1 MKRKSFISLMAVLA
15 AAGALSACGGSS
27 STAAGAADSASSAAS
42 GQPADRLEA
51 ARQRGTLI
59 VALEGAWSP
68 WCYHDD
74 TDTLVGYDVEVSRAI
89 AEYLGLEPEYV
100 EGEWDGLFAGL
111 EAGRYDIVCNGVEV
125 TEERAKS
132 YDFSEPYAYIHTAL
146 AVREDNTDITSFED
160 LAGKTVGVQL
170 GTTGD
175 LLMSEEVGEG
185 EDKLGIAGVEQYNK
199 AADAVQALLTNKID
213 AVCIDDQ
220 VAKNFVAAN
229 PDELTTLDTAFAEES
244 YAIAVSKDN
253 PDLTEQLNGA
263 IAELK
268 EDGTLDAILDKYI
281 AKVEG
286 AEGYVS
292 PEGTE
297 YPNGTLVMA
306 TNATF
311 DPYEYIENGEIVGID
326 AEFAK
331 ALCDKLGYDL
341 HIEDMEF
348 DSIIAAVNSGKADF
362 GMAGMTV
369 TPERQEQIDFTDTY
383 CTAAQ
388 SIIVLK

>member
-1 MKRKSFISLMAVLA
+1 MKKISRRSFLLA
-15 AAGALSACGGSS
+15 AGMSAALVLTACSSTSS
-27 STAAGAADSASSAAS
+27 STASSTASSAAS
-42 GQPADRLEA
+42 A
-51 ARQRGTLI
+51 ASDAASASTQ
-59 VALEGAWSP
+59 
-68 WCYHDD
+68 
-74 TDTLVGYDVEVSRAI
+74 AI
-89 AEYLGLEPEYV
+89 QSL
-100 EGEWDGLFAGL
+100 
-111 EAGRYDIVCNGVEV
+111 
-125 TEERAKS
+125 
-132 YDFSEPYAYIHTAL
+132 
-146 AVREDNTDITSFED
+146 ED

-253 PDLTEQLNGA
+253 SDLTEQLNGA

-286 AEGYVS
+286 ATGYVS

-369 TPERQEQIDFTDTY
+369 TEERLQNIDFTDSY
-383 CTAAQ
+383 CTGVQ

>member
-1 MKRKSFISLMAVLA
+1 MNKITRRSFLA
-15 AAGALSACGGSS
+15 AAGLSAALVLTACSSTSS
-27 STAAGAADSASSAAS
+27 STAASASSTASSAAS
-42 GQPADRLEA
+42 AAGSEA
-51 ARQRGTLI
+51 STQAIQ
-59 VALEGAWSP
+59 AL
-68 WCYHDD
+68 
-74 TDTLVGYDVEVSRAI
+74 
-89 AEYLGLEPEYV
+89 
-100 EGEWDGLFAGL
+100 
-111 EAGRYDIVCNGVEV
+111 
-125 TEERAKS
+125 
-132 YDFSEPYAYIHTAL
+132 
-146 AVREDNTDITSFED
+146 ED

-229 PDELTTLDTAFAEES
+229 PDELTMLDTAFAEES

>member
-1 MKRKSFISLMAVLA
+1 MKKITRRSFLA
-15 AAGALSACGGSS
+15 AVGLSAALALTACSSTSS
-27 STAAGAADSASSAAS
+27 STAASASSTASSAAS
-42 GQPADRLEA
+42 TAASEA
-51 ARQRGTLI
+51 STQAIQTL
-59 VALEGAWSP
+59 
-68 WCYHDD
+68 DD
-74 TDTLVGYDVEVSRAI
+74 L
-89 AEYLGLEPEYV
+89 
-100 EGEWDGLFAGL
+100 
-111 EAGRYDIVCNGVEV
+111 N
-125 TEERAKS
+125 
-132 YDFSEPYAYIHTAL
+132 
-146 AVREDNTDITSFED
+146 
-160 LAGKTVGVQL
+160 GKTVGVQL

-175 LLMSEEVGEG
+175 LMMSEEVGKADG
-185 EDKLGIAGVEQYNK
+185 LNLAGVEQYSK

-229 PDELTTLDTAFAEES
+229 PDELTMLDTAYSEES

-253 PDLTEQLNGA
+253 PELTEKLNGA

-268 EDGTLDAILDKYI
+268 EDGTLDAILNKYI
-281 AKVEG
+281 AKEEG
-286 AEGYVS
+286 ATGYVS

-311 DPYEYIENGEIVGID
+311 DPYEYIENGEVVGID

-341 HIEDMEF
+341 EIEDMEF

-369 TPERQEQIDFTDTY
+369 TPEREEQIDFTDTY

-388 SIIVLK
+388 NVIVLK

>member
-1 MKRKSFISLMAVLA
+1 MNKITRRSFLA
-15 AAGALSACGGSS
+15 AAGLSAALVLTACSSTSS
-27 STAAGAADSASSAAS
+27 STAASASSTASSAAS
-42 GQPADRLEA
+42 AAGSEA
-51 ARQRGTLI
+51 STQAIQ
-59 VALEGAWSP
+59 ALE
-68 WCYHDD
+68 
-74 TDTLVGYDVEVSRAI
+74 
-89 AEYLGLEPEYV
+89 
-100 EGEWDGLFAGL
+100 
-111 EAGRYDIVCNGVEV
+111 
-125 TEERAKS
+125 
-132 YDFSEPYAYIHTAL
+132 
-146 AVREDNTDITSFED
+146 D
-160 LAGKTVGVQL
+160 LNGKTVGVQL

-306 TNATF
+306 TNAAF

-341 HIEDMEF
+341 EIEDMEF
-348 DSIIAAVNSGKADF
+348 DSIIAAVVSGKADF

>member
-1 MKRKSFISLMAVLA
+1 MKKITRRSFLA
-15 AAGALSACGGSS
+15 AVGLSAALALTACSSTSS
-27 STAAGAADSASSAAS
+27 STAASASSTASSAAS
-42 GQPADRLEA
+42 TAASEA
-51 ARQRGTLI
+51 STQAIQTL
-59 VALEGAWSP
+59 
-68 WCYHDD
+68 DD
-74 TDTLVGYDVEVSRAI
+74 L
-89 AEYLGLEPEYV
+89 
-100 EGEWDGLFAGL
+100 
-111 EAGRYDIVCNGVEV
+111 N
-125 TEERAKS
+125 
-132 YDFSEPYAYIHTAL
+132 
-146 AVREDNTDITSFED
+146 
-160 LAGKTVGVQL
+160 GKTVGVQL

-175 LLMSEEVGEG
+175 LMMSEEVGKADG
-185 EDKLGIAGVEQYNK
+185 LNLAGVEQYSK

-229 PDELTTLDTAFAEES
+229 EDKLTMLDTAYKEES

-253 PDLTEQLNGA
+253 PELTEALNGA

-268 EDGTLDAILDKYI
+268 EDGTLDAILNKYI
-281 AKVEG
+281 AKEEG
-286 AEGYVS
+286 ATGYVT

-311 DPYEYIENGEIVGID
+311 DPYEYIENGEVVGID

-341 HIEDMEF
+341 EIEDMEF

-369 TPERQEQIDFTDTY
+369 TPEREEQIDFTDTY

-388 SIIVLK
+388 NIIVLK

>member
-1 MKRKSFISLMAVLA
+1 MNRITRRSFLA
-15 AAGALSACGGSS
+15 AAGLSAALVLTACSSTSS
-27 STAAGAADSASSAAS
+27 STASSTASSAAS
-42 GQPADRLEA
+42 AASEA
-51 ARQRGTLI
+51 ASASTQ
-59 VALEGAWSP
+59 
-68 WCYHDD
+68 
-74 TDTLVGYDVEVSRAI
+74 AI
-89 AEYLGLEPEYV
+89 QSL
-100 EGEWDGLFAGL
+100 
-111 EAGRYDIVCNGVEV
+111 
-125 TEERAKS
+125 
-132 YDFSEPYAYIHTAL
+132 
-146 AVREDNTDITSFED
+146 ED

-220 VAKNFVAAN
+220 VAKNFVEAN
-229 PDELTTLDTAFAEES
+229 PDQLTTLDTAYAVED
-244 YAIAVSKDN
+244 YAICVSKDRT
-253 PDLTEQLNGA
+253 DLTSSLNEA

-268 EDGTLDAILDKYI
+268 DDGTLDAILDKYI

-286 AEGYVS
+286 AEGYTT

-306 TNATF
+306 TNAAF
-311 DPYEYIENGEIVGID
+311 EPYEYIENGEIVGID

>member
-1 MKRKSFISLMAVLA
+1 MKKISRRSFLLA
-15 AAGALSACGGSS
+15 AGMSAALVLTACSSTSS
-27 STAAGAADSASSAAS
+27 STASSTASSAAS
-42 GQPADRLEA
+42 A
-51 ARQRGTLI
+51 ASDAASASTQ
-59 VALEGAWSP
+59 
-68 WCYHDD
+68 
-74 TDTLVGYDVEVSRAI
+74 AI
-89 AEYLGLEPEYV
+89 QSL
-100 EGEWDGLFAGL
+100 
-111 EAGRYDIVCNGVEV
+111 
-125 TEERAKS
+125 
-132 YDFSEPYAYIHTAL
+132 
-146 AVREDNTDITSFED
+146 ED

-229 PDELTTLDTAFAEES
+229 PDELTMLDTAYSEES

-253 PDLTEQLNGA
+253 PELTEKLNSA

-286 AEGYVS
+286 ATGYVS

-369 TPERQEQIDFTDTY
+369 TPERQEQIYFTDTY

>member
-1 MKRKSFISLMAVLA
+1 MKKITRRSFLA
-15 AAGALSACGGSS
+15 AVGLSAALALTACSSTSS
-27 STAAGAADSASSAAS
+27 STAASASSTASSAAS
-42 GQPADRLEA
+42 TAASEA
-51 ARQRGTLI
+51 STQAIQTL
-59 VALEGAWSP
+59 
-68 WCYHDD
+68 DD
-74 TDTLVGYDVEVSRAI
+74 L
-89 AEYLGLEPEYV
+89 
-100 EGEWDGLFAGL
+100 
-111 EAGRYDIVCNGVEV
+111 N
-125 TEERAKS
+125 
-132 YDFSEPYAYIHTAL
+132 
-146 AVREDNTDITSFED
+146 
-160 LAGKTVGVQL
+160 GKTVGVQL

-175 LLMSEEVGEG
+175 LLMSEEVGKADG
-185 EDKLGIAGVEQYNK
+185 LNLAGVEQYNK

-229 PDELTTLDTAFAEES
+229 EDKLTMLDTAYKEES

-253 PDLTEQLNGA
+253 PDLTEALNGA
-263 IAELK
+263 IAELM
-268 EDGTLDAILDKYI
+268 EDGTLDAILNKYI
-281 AKVEG
+281 AKEEG
-286 AEGYVS
+286 ATGYVT

-311 DPYEYIENGEIVGID
+311 DPYEYIENGEVVGID

-341 HIEDMEF
+341 EIEDMEF

-388 SIIVLK
+388 NIIVLK

>member
-1 MKRKSFISLMAVLA
+1 MNKITRRSFLA
-15 AAGALSACGGSS
+15 AAGLSAALVLTACSSTSS
-27 STAAGAADSASSAAS
+27 STAASASSTASSAAS
-42 GQPADRLEA
+42 AAGSEA
-51 ARQRGTLI
+51 STQAIQ
-59 VALEGAWSP
+59 AL
-68 WCYHDD
+68 
-74 TDTLVGYDVEVSRAI
+74 
-89 AEYLGLEPEYV
+89 
-100 EGEWDGLFAGL
+100 
-111 EAGRYDIVCNGVEV
+111 
-125 TEERAKS
+125 
-132 YDFSEPYAYIHTAL
+132 
-146 AVREDNTDITSFED
+146 ED

-229 PDELTTLDTAFAEES
+229 PDELTMLDTAFAEES

-306 TNATF
+306 TNAAF

>member
-1 MKRKSFISLMAVLA
+1 MNKITRRSFLA
-15 AAGALSACGGSS
+15 AAGLSAALVLTACSSTSS
-27 STAAGAADSASSAAS
+27 STAASASSTASSAAS
-42 GQPADRLEA
+42 AAGSEA
-51 ARQRGTLI
+51 STQAIQ
-59 VALEGAWSP
+59 AL
-68 WCYHDD
+68 
-74 TDTLVGYDVEVSRAI
+74 
-89 AEYLGLEPEYV
+89 
-100 EGEWDGLFAGL
+100 
-111 EAGRYDIVCNGVEV
+111 
-125 TEERAKS
+125 
-132 YDFSEPYAYIHTAL
+132 
-146 AVREDNTDITSFED
+146 ED

-383 CTAAQ
+383 CTAAR
-388 SIIVLK
+388 VVYCYVRKVGAP

>member
-1 MKRKSFISLMAVLA
+1 MNKITRRSFLA
-15 AAGALSACGGSS
+15 AAGLSAALVLTACSSTSS
-27 STAAGAADSASSAAS
+27 STAASASSTAGSAAS
-42 GQPADRLEA
+42 AAGSEA
-51 ARQRGTLI
+51 STQAIQTL
-59 VALEGAWSP
+59 
-68 WCYHDD
+68 
-74 TDTLVGYDVEVSRAI
+74 
-89 AEYLGLEPEYV
+89 
-100 EGEWDGLFAGL
+100 
-111 EAGRYDIVCNGVEV
+111 
-125 TEERAKS
+125 
-132 YDFSEPYAYIHTAL
+132 
-146 AVREDNTDITSFED
+146 ED
-160 LAGKTVGVQL
+160 LNGKTVGVQL

-229 PDELTTLDTAFAEES
+229 PDELTMLDTAFAEES

-253 PDLTEQLNGA
+253 PDLTEALNGA

-286 AEGYVS
+286 ATGYVS
-292 PEGTE
+292 PEGIE

-306 TNATF
+306 TNAAF

>member
-1 MKRKSFISLMAVLA
+1 MKKITRRSFLA
-15 AAGALSACGGSS
+15 AVGLSAALALTACSSTSS
-27 STAAGAADSASSAAS
+27 STAASASSTASSAAS
-42 GQPADRLEA
+42 TAASEA
-51 ARQRGTLI
+51 STQAIQTL
-59 VALEGAWSP
+59 
-68 WCYHDD
+68 DD
-74 TDTLVGYDVEVSRAI
+74 L
-89 AEYLGLEPEYV
+89 
-100 EGEWDGLFAGL
+100 
-111 EAGRYDIVCNGVEV
+111 N
-125 TEERAKS
+125 
-132 YDFSEPYAYIHTAL
+132 
-146 AVREDNTDITSFED
+146 
-160 LAGKTVGVQL
+160 GKTVGVQL

-175 LLMSEEVGEG
+175 LMMSEEVGKADG
-185 EDKLGIAGVEQYNK
+185 LNLAGVEQYSK

-229 PDELTTLDTAFAEES
+229 PDELTMLDTAYSEES

-253 PDLTEQLNGA
+253 PELTEKLNSA

-268 EDGTLDAILDKYI
+268 EDGTLDAILNKYI
-281 AKVEG
+281 AKEEG
-286 AEGYVS
+286 ATGYVS

-306 TNATF
+306 TNAAF

-341 HIEDMEF
+341 EIEDMEF
-348 DSIIAAVNSGKADF
+348 DSIIAAVVSGKADF

-369 TPERQEQIDFTDTY
+369 TPEREEQIDFTDTY

-388 SIIVLK
+388 NIIVLK

>member
-1 MKRKSFISLMAVLA
+1 MNKITRRSFLA
-15 AAGALSACGGSS
+15 AAGLSAALVLTACSSTSS
-27 STAAGAADSASSAAS
+27 STAASASSTASSAAS
-42 GQPADRLEA
+42 AAGSEA
-51 ARQRGTLI
+51 STQAIQ
-59 VALEGAWSP
+59 AL
-68 WCYHDD
+68 
-74 TDTLVGYDVEVSRAI
+74 
-89 AEYLGLEPEYV
+89 
-100 EGEWDGLFAGL
+100 
-111 EAGRYDIVCNGVEV
+111 
-125 TEERAKS
+125 
-132 YDFSEPYAYIHTAL
+132 
-146 AVREDNTDITSFED
+146 ED

-268 EDGTLDAILDKYI
+268 ENGTLDAILDKYI

-286 AEGYVS
+286 AEGYTT

-306 TNATF
+306 TNAAF
-311 DPYEYIENGEIVGID
+311 EPYEYIENGEIVGID
-326 AEFAK
+326 AEFGK
-331 ALCDKLGYDL
+331 ALCDKLGYEL
-341 HIEDMEF
+341 QIEDMEF

-362 GMAGMTV
+362 GMAGMTI
-369 TPERQEQIDFTDTY
+369 TEERQEQIDFTDTY

-388 SIIVLK
+388 AIIVLK

>member
-1 MKRKSFISLMAVLA
+1 MNKITRRSFLA
-15 AAGALSACGGSS
+15 AAGLSAALVLTACSSTSS
-27 STAAGAADSASSAAS
+27 STAASASSTASSAAS
-42 GQPADRLEA
+42 AAGSEA
-51 ARQRGTLI
+51 STQAIQ
-59 VALEGAWSP
+59 ALE
-68 WCYHDD
+68 
-74 TDTLVGYDVEVSRAI
+74 
-89 AEYLGLEPEYV
+89 
-100 EGEWDGLFAGL
+100 
-111 EAGRYDIVCNGVEV
+111 
-125 TEERAKS
+125 
-132 YDFSEPYAYIHTAL
+132 
-146 AVREDNTDITSFED
+146 D
-160 LAGKTVGVQL
+160 LNGKTVGVQL

-229 PDELTTLDTAFAEES
+229 PDELTMLDTAYSEES

-253 PDLTEQLNGA
+253 TELTEKLNGA

-268 EDGTLDAILDKYI
+268 EDGTLDAILNKYI
-281 AKVEG
+281 AKEEG
-286 AEGYVS
+286 ATGYVS

-306 TNATF
+306 TNAAF

>member
-1 MKRKSFISLMAVLA
+1 MKKITRRSFLA
-15 AAGALSACGGSS
+15 AAGLSAALALTACSSTSS
-27 STAAGAADSASSAAS
+27 STAASASSTASSAAS
-42 GQPADRLEA
+42 TAASEA
-51 ARQRGTLI
+51 STQAIQTL
-59 VALEGAWSP
+59 
-68 WCYHDD
+68 DD
-74 TDTLVGYDVEVSRAI
+74 L
-89 AEYLGLEPEYV
+89 
-100 EGEWDGLFAGL
+100 
-111 EAGRYDIVCNGVEV
+111 N
-125 TEERAKS
+125 
-132 YDFSEPYAYIHTAL
+132 
-146 AVREDNTDITSFED
+146 
-160 LAGKTVGVQL
+160 GKTVGVQL

-175 LLMSEEVGEG
+175 LMMSEEVGKADG
-185 EDKLGIAGVEQYNK
+185 LNLAGVEQYSK

-229 PDELTTLDTAFAEES
+229 PDELTMLDTAYTEES

-253 PDLTEQLNGA
+253 TELTEKLNGA

-268 EDGTLDAILDKYI
+268 EDGTLDAILNKYI
-281 AKVEG
+281 AKEEG
-286 AEGYVS
+286 ATGYVS

-306 TNATF
+306 TNAAF

-341 HIEDMEF
+341 EIEDMEF
-348 DSIIAAVNSGKADF
+348 DSIIAAVVSGKADF

-369 TPERQEQIDFTDTY
+369 TPEREEQINFTDTY

>member
-1 MKRKSFISLMAVLA
+1 MNKITRRSFLA
-15 AAGALSACGGSS
+15 AAGLSAALVLTACSSTSS
-27 STAAGAADSASSAAS
+27 STAASASSTASSAAS
-42 GQPADRLEA
+42 AAGSEA
-51 ARQRGTLI
+51 STQAIQTL
-59 VALEGAWSP
+59 
-68 WCYHDD
+68 
-74 TDTLVGYDVEVSRAI
+74 
-89 AEYLGLEPEYV
+89 
-100 EGEWDGLFAGL
+100 
-111 EAGRYDIVCNGVEV
+111 
-125 TEERAKS
+125 
-132 YDFSEPYAYIHTAL
+132 
-146 AVREDNTDITSFED
+146 ED

-306 TNATF
+306 TNAAF

>member
-1 MKRKSFISLMAVLA
+1 FLAVV
-15 AAGALSACGGSS
+15 GLSAALALTACSSTSS
-27 STAAGAADSASSAAS
+27 STAASASSAAS
-42 GQPADRLEA
+42 EA
-51 ARQRGTLI
+51 ASS
-59 VALEGAWSP
+59 AASGAASEAS
-68 WCYHDD
+68 
-74 TDTLVGYDVEVSRAI
+74 TQAI
-89 AEYLGLEPEYV
+89 QSL
-100 EGEWDGLFAGL
+100 
-111 EAGRYDIVCNGVEV
+111 
-125 TEERAKS
+125 
-132 YDFSEPYAYIHTAL
+132 
-146 AVREDNTDITSFED
+146 ED
-160 LAGKTVGVQL
+160 LNGKTVGVQL

-175 LLMSEEVGEG
+175 LLMSEEVGKADG
-185 EDKLGIAGVEQYNK
+185 LNLAGVEQYNK

-229 PDELTTLDTAFAEES
+229 EDKLTMLDTAYKEES

-253 PDLTEQLNGA
+253 PELTEALNGA

-268 EDGTLDAILDKYI
+268 EDGTLDAILNTYI
-281 AKVEG
+281 AKEEG

>member
-1 MKRKSFISLMAVLA
+1 MKKITRRSFLA
-15 AAGALSACGGSS
+15 AVGLSAALALTACSSTSS
-27 STAAGAADSASSAAS
+27 STAASASSTASSAAS
-42 GQPADRLEA
+42 TAASEA
-51 ARQRGTLI
+51 STQAIQTL
-59 VALEGAWSP
+59 
-68 WCYHDD
+68 
-74 TDTLVGYDVEVSRAI
+74 
-89 AEYLGLEPEYV
+89 
-100 EGEWDGLFAGL
+100 
-111 EAGRYDIVCNGVEV
+111 
-125 TEERAKS
+125 
-132 YDFSEPYAYIHTAL
+132 
-146 AVREDNTDITSFED
+146 ED
-160 LAGKTVGVQL
+160 LNGKTVGVQL

-175 LLMSEEVGEG
+175 LMMSEEVGKADG
-185 EDKLGIAGVEQYNK
+185 LNLAGVEQYSK

-229 PDELTTLDTAFAEES
+229 PDELTMLDTAYSEES

-253 PDLTEQLNGA
+253 PELTEKLNSA

-268 EDGTLDAILDKYI
+268 EDGTLDAILNKYI
-281 AKVEG
+281 AKEEG
-286 AEGYVS
+286 ATGYVS

-306 TNATF
+306 TNAAF
-311 DPYEYIENGEIVGID
+311 DPYEYIENGEVVGID

-341 HIEDMEF
+341 EIEDMEF

-369 TPERQEQIDFTDTY
+369 TPEREEQIDFTDTY

-388 SIIVLK
+388 NVIVLK

>member
-1 MKRKSFISLMAVLA
+1 MKKITRRSFLA
-15 AAGALSACGGSS
+15 AVGLSAALALTACSSTSS
-27 STAAGAADSASSAAS
+27 STAASASSTASSAAS
-42 GQPADRLEA
+42 TAASEA
-51 ARQRGTLI
+51 STQAIQTL
-59 VALEGAWSP
+59 
-68 WCYHDD
+68 DD
-74 TDTLVGYDVEVSRAI
+74 L
-89 AEYLGLEPEYV
+89 
-100 EGEWDGLFAGL
+100 
-111 EAGRYDIVCNGVEV
+111 N
-125 TEERAKS
+125 
-132 YDFSEPYAYIHTAL
+132 
-146 AVREDNTDITSFED
+146 
-160 LAGKTVGVQL
+160 GKTVGVQL

-175 LLMSEEVGEG
+175 LMMSEEVGKADG
-185 EDKLGIAGVEQYNK
+185 LNLAGVEQYSK

-229 PDELTTLDTAFAEES
+229 PDELTMLDTAYSEES

-253 PDLTEQLNGA
+253 TELTEKLNGA

-268 EDGTLDAILDKYI
+268 EDGTLDAILNKYI
-281 AKVEG
+281 AKEEG
-286 AEGYVS
+286 ATGYVS

-306 TNATF
+306 TNAAF

-341 HIEDMEF
+341 EIEDMEF
-348 DSIIAAVNSGKADF
+348 DSIIAAVVSGKADF

-369 TPERQEQIDFTDTY
+369 TPEREEQIDFTDTY

-388 SIIVLK
+388 NVIVLK

>member
-1 MKRKSFISLMAVLA
+1 MKKITRRSFLA
-15 AAGALSACGGSS
+15 AVGLSAALALTACSSTSS
-27 STAAGAADSASSAAS
+27 STAASASSTASSAAS
-42 GQPADRLEA
+42 TAASEA
-51 ARQRGTLI
+51 STQAIQTL
-59 VALEGAWSP
+59 
-68 WCYHDD
+68 DD
-74 TDTLVGYDVEVSRAI
+74 L
-89 AEYLGLEPEYV
+89 
-100 EGEWDGLFAGL
+100 
-111 EAGRYDIVCNGVEV
+111 N
-125 TEERAKS
+125 
-132 YDFSEPYAYIHTAL
+132 
-146 AVREDNTDITSFED
+146 
-160 LAGKTVGVQL
+160 GKTVGVQL

-175 LLMSEEVGEG
+175 LMMSEEVGKADG
-185 EDKLGIAGVEQYNK
+185 LNLAGVEQYSK

>member
-1 MKRKSFISLMAVLA
+1 MKKITRRSFLA
-15 AAGALSACGGSS
+15 AVGLSAALALTACSSTSS
-27 STAAGAADSASSAAS
+27 STAASASSTASSAAS
-42 GQPADRLEA
+42 TAASEA
-51 ARQRGTLI
+51 STQAIQTL
-59 VALEGAWSP
+59 
-68 WCYHDD
+68 DD
-74 TDTLVGYDVEVSRAI
+74 L
-89 AEYLGLEPEYV
+89 
-100 EGEWDGLFAGL
+100 
-111 EAGRYDIVCNGVEV
+111 N
-125 TEERAKS
+125 
-132 YDFSEPYAYIHTAL
+132 
-146 AVREDNTDITSFED
+146 
-160 LAGKTVGVQL
+160 GKTVGVQL

-229 PDELTTLDTAFAEES
+229 PDELTTLDTAYSEES

-253 PDLTEQLNGA
+253 PELTEALNGA

-268 EDGTLDAILDKYI
+268 EDGTLDAILNKYI
-281 AKVEG
+281 AKEEG
-286 AEGYVS
+286 ATGYVT

-311 DPYEYIENGEIVGID
+311 DPYEYIENGEVVGID

-341 HIEDMEF
+341 EIEDMEF

-388 SIIVLK
+388 NIIVLK

>member
-1 MKRKSFISLMAVLA
+1 MKKITRRSFLA
-15 AAGALSACGGSS
+15 AVGLSAALALTACSSTSS
-27 STAAGAADSASSAAS
+27 STAASASSTASSAAS
-42 GQPADRLEA
+42 TAASEA
-51 ARQRGTLI
+51 STQAIQTL
-59 VALEGAWSP
+59 
-68 WCYHDD
+68 DD
-74 TDTLVGYDVEVSRAI
+74 L
-89 AEYLGLEPEYV
+89 
-100 EGEWDGLFAGL
+100 
-111 EAGRYDIVCNGVEV
+111 N
-125 TEERAKS
+125 
-132 YDFSEPYAYIHTAL
+132 
-146 AVREDNTDITSFED
+146 
-160 LAGKTVGVQL
+160 GKTVGVQL

-175 LLMSEEVGEG
+175 LMMSEEVGKADG
-185 EDKLGIAGVEQYNK
+185 LNLAGVEQYSK

-268 EDGTLDAILDKYI
+268 ENGTLDAILDKYI

-388 SIIVLK
+388 NIIVLK

>member
-1 MKRKSFISLMAVLA
+1 MNKITRRSFLA
-15 AAGALSACGGSS
+15 AAGLSAALVLTACSSTSS
-27 STAAGAADSASSAAS
+27 STAASASSTAGSAAS
-42 GQPADRLEA
+42 AAGSEA
-51 ARQRGTLI
+51 STQAIQ
-59 VALEGAWSP
+59 AL
-68 WCYHDD
+68 
-74 TDTLVGYDVEVSRAI
+74 
-89 AEYLGLEPEYV
+89 
-100 EGEWDGLFAGL
+100 
-111 EAGRYDIVCNGVEV
+111 
-125 TEERAKS
+125 
-132 YDFSEPYAYIHTAL
+132 
-146 AVREDNTDITSFED
+146 ED

>member
-1 MKRKSFISLMAVLA
+1 MKKITRRSFLA
-15 AAGALSACGGSS
+15 AVGLSAALALTACSSTSS
-27 STAAGAADSASSAAS
+27 STAASASSTASSAAS
-42 GQPADRLEA
+42 TAASEA
-51 ARQRGTLI
+51 STQAIQTL
-59 VALEGAWSP
+59 
-68 WCYHDD
+68 DD
-74 TDTLVGYDVEVSRAI
+74 L
-89 AEYLGLEPEYV
+89 
-100 EGEWDGLFAGL
+100 
-111 EAGRYDIVCNGVEV
+111 N
-125 TEERAKS
+125 
-132 YDFSEPYAYIHTAL
+132 
-146 AVREDNTDITSFED
+146 
-160 LAGKTVGVQL
+160 GKTVGVQL

-175 LLMSEEVGEG
+175 LMMSEEVGKADG
-185 EDKLGIAGVEQYNK
+185 LNLAGVEQYNK

-229 PDELTTLDTAFAEES
+229 PDELTMLDTAYSEES

-253 PDLTEQLNGA
+253 PELTEKLNGA

-268 EDGTLDAILDKYI
+268 EDGTLDAILNKYI
-281 AKVEG
+281 AKEEG
-286 AEGYVS
+286 ATGYVS

-306 TNATF
+306 TNAAF

-341 HIEDMEF
+341 EIEDMEF
-348 DSIIAAVNSGKADF
+348 DSIIAAVVSGKADF

-369 TPERQEQIDFTDTY
+369 TPEREEQIDFTDTY

-388 SIIVLK
+388 NVIVLK

>member
-1 MKRKSFISLMAVLA
+1 MKKITRRSFLA
-15 AAGALSACGGSS
+15 AVGLSAALALTACSSTSS
-27 STAAGAADSASSAAS
+27 STAASASSTASSAAS
-42 GQPADRLEA
+42 TAASEA
-51 ARQRGTLI
+51 STQAIQTL
-59 VALEGAWSP
+59 
-68 WCYHDD
+68 DD
-74 TDTLVGYDVEVSRAI
+74 L
-89 AEYLGLEPEYV
+89 
-100 EGEWDGLFAGL
+100 
-111 EAGRYDIVCNGVEV
+111 N
-125 TEERAKS
+125 
-132 YDFSEPYAYIHTAL
+132 
-146 AVREDNTDITSFED
+146 
-160 LAGKTVGVQL
+160 GKTVGVQL

-175 LLMSEEVGEG
+175 LLMSEEVGKADG
-185 EDKLGIAGVEQYNK
+185 LNLAGVEQYSK

-229 PDELTTLDTAFAEES
+229 EDKLTMLDTAYKEES

-253 PDLTEQLNGA
+253 PELTEALNGA

-268 EDGTLDAILDKYI
+268 EDGTLDAILNKYI
-281 AKVEG
+281 AKEEG
-286 AEGYVS
+286 ATGYVT

-311 DPYEYIENGEIVGID
+311 DPYEYIENGEVVGID

-341 HIEDMEF
+341 EIEDMEF
-348 DSIIAAVNSGKADF
+348 DSIIAAVVSGKADF

-369 TPERQEQIDFTDTY
+369 TPEREEQIDFTDTY

-388 SIIVLK
+388 NVIVLK

>member
-1 MKRKSFISLMAVLA
+1 MKKITRRSFLA
-15 AAGALSACGGSS
+15 AVGLSAALALTACSSTSS
-27 STAAGAADSASSAAS
+27 STAASASSTASSAAS
-42 GQPADRLEA
+42 TAASEA
-51 ARQRGTLI
+51 STQAIQTL
-59 VALEGAWSP
+59 
-68 WCYHDD
+68 DD
-74 TDTLVGYDVEVSRAI
+74 L
-89 AEYLGLEPEYV
+89 
-100 EGEWDGLFAGL
+100 
-111 EAGRYDIVCNGVEV
+111 N
-125 TEERAKS
+125 
-132 YDFSEPYAYIHTAL
+132 
-146 AVREDNTDITSFED
+146 
-160 LAGKTVGVQL
+160 GKTVGVQL

-175 LLMSEEVGEG
+175 LMMSEEVGKADG
-185 EDKLGIAGVEQYNK
+185 LNLAGVEQYSK

-229 PDELTTLDTAFAEES
+229 PDELTMLDTAYSEES

-253 PDLTEQLNGA
+253 PELTEKLNGA

-268 EDGTLDAILDKYI
+268 EDGTLDAILNKYI
-281 AKVEG
+281 AKEEG
-286 AEGYVS
+286 ATGYVS

-306 TNATF
+306 TNAAF

-341 HIEDMEF
+341 EIEDMEF
-348 DSIIAAVNSGKADF
+348 DSIIAAVVSGKADF

-388 SIIVLK
+388 NIIVLK

>member
-1 MKRKSFISLMAVLA
+1 MNKITRRSFLA
-15 AAGALSACGGSS
+15 AAGLSAALVLTACSSTSS
-27 STAAGAADSASSAAS
+27 STAASASASSTASSAAS
-42 GQPADRLEA
+42 AAGSEA
-51 ARQRGTLI
+51 STQAIQTL
-59 VALEGAWSP
+59 
-68 WCYHDD
+68 
-74 TDTLVGYDVEVSRAI
+74 
-89 AEYLGLEPEYV
+89 
-100 EGEWDGLFAGL
+100 
-111 EAGRYDIVCNGVEV
+111 
-125 TEERAKS
+125 
-132 YDFSEPYAYIHTAL
+132 
-146 AVREDNTDITSFED
+146 ED
-160 LAGKTVGVQL
+160 LNGKTVGVQL

-268 EDGTLDAILDKYI
+268 ENGTLDAILDKYI

>member
-1 MKRKSFISLMAVLA
+1 MKKITRRSFLAVV
-15 AAGALSACGGSS
+15 GLSAALALTACSSTSS
-27 STAAGAADSASSAAS
+27 STAASASSAAS
-42 GQPADRLEA
+42 EA
-51 ARQRGTLI
+51 ASS
-59 VALEGAWSP
+59 AASGAASEAS
-68 WCYHDD
+68 
-74 TDTLVGYDVEVSRAI
+74 TQAI
-89 AEYLGLEPEYV
+89 QSL
-100 EGEWDGLFAGL
+100 
-111 EAGRYDIVCNGVEV
+111 
-125 TEERAKS
+125 
-132 YDFSEPYAYIHTAL
+132 
-146 AVREDNTDITSFED
+146 ED
-160 LAGKTVGVQL
+160 LNGKTVGVQL

-175 LLMSEEVGEG
+175 LLMSEEVGKADG
-185 EDKLGIAGVEQYNK
+185 LNLAGVEQYNK

-229 PDELTTLDTAFAEES
+229 EDKLTMLDTAYKEES

-253 PDLTEQLNGA
+253 PELTEKLNSA

-268 EDGTLDAILDKYI
+268 EDGTLDAILNKYI
-281 AKVEG
+281 AKEEG
-286 AEGYVS
+286 ATGYVT

-311 DPYEYIENGEIVGID
+311 DPYEYIENGEVVGID

-341 HIEDMEF
+341 EIEDMEF

-388 SIIVLK
+388 NVIVLK

>member
-1 MKRKSFISLMAVLA
+1 MNKITRRSFLA
-15 AAGALSACGGSS
+15 AAGLSAALVLTACSSTSS
-27 STAAGAADSASSAAS
+27 STAASASSTASSAAS
-42 GQPADRLEA
+42 AAGSEA
-51 ARQRGTLI
+51 STQAIQ
-59 VALEGAWSP
+59 ALE
-68 WCYHDD
+68 
-74 TDTLVGYDVEVSRAI
+74 
-89 AEYLGLEPEYV
+89 
-100 EGEWDGLFAGL
+100 
-111 EAGRYDIVCNGVEV
+111 
-125 TEERAKS
+125 
-132 YDFSEPYAYIHTAL
+132 
-146 AVREDNTDITSFED
+146 D
-160 LAGKTVGVQL
+160 LNGKTVGVQL

-253 PDLTEQLNGA
+253 SDLTEQLNGA

-306 TNATF
+306 TNAAF

>member
-1 MKRKSFISLMAVLA
+1 MHKITRRSFLA
-15 AAGALSACGGSS
+15 AAGLSAALGLTACSSTSS
-27 STAAGAADSASSAAS
+27 SAAASASSTASSAAS
-42 GQPADRLEA
+42 AAGSEA
-51 ARQRGTLI
+51 STQAIQ
-59 VALEGAWSP
+59 AL
-68 WCYHDD
+68 
-74 TDTLVGYDVEVSRAI
+74 
-89 AEYLGLEPEYV
+89 
-100 EGEWDGLFAGL
+100 
-111 EAGRYDIVCNGVEV
+111 
-125 TEERAKS
+125 
-132 YDFSEPYAYIHTAL
+132 
-146 AVREDNTDITSFED
+146 ED

-253 PDLTEQLNGA
+253 PDLTEPLNGA

>member
-1 MKRKSFISLMAVLA
+1 MKKISRRSFLLA
-15 AAGALSACGGSS
+15 AGMSAALVLTACSSTSS
-27 STAAGAADSASSAAS
+27 STASSTASSAAS
-42 GQPADRLEA
+42 A
-51 ARQRGTLI
+51 ASDAASASTQ
-59 VALEGAWSP
+59 
-68 WCYHDD
+68 
-74 TDTLVGYDVEVSRAI
+74 AI
-89 AEYLGLEPEYV
+89 QSL
-100 EGEWDGLFAGL
+100 
-111 EAGRYDIVCNGVEV
+111 
-125 TEERAKS
+125 
-132 YDFSEPYAYIHTAL
+132 
-146 AVREDNTDITSFED
+146 ED

-229 PDELTTLDTAFAEES
+229 PDELTTLDTAYSEES

-253 PDLTEQLNGA
+253 PELTEKLNSA

-286 AEGYVS
+286 ATGYVS

>member
-1 MKRKSFISLMAVLA
+1 MKKITRRSFLA
-15 AAGALSACGGSS
+15 AVGLSAALALTACSSTSS
-27 STAAGAADSASSAAS
+27 STAASASSTASSAAS
-42 GQPADRLEA
+42 TAASEA
-51 ARQRGTLI
+51 STQAIQTL
-59 VALEGAWSP
+59 
-68 WCYHDD
+68 DD
-74 TDTLVGYDVEVSRAI
+74 L
-89 AEYLGLEPEYV
+89 
-100 EGEWDGLFAGL
+100 
-111 EAGRYDIVCNGVEV
+111 N
-125 TEERAKS
+125 
-132 YDFSEPYAYIHTAL
+132 
-146 AVREDNTDITSFED
+146 
-160 LAGKTVGVQL
+160 GKTVGVQL

-175 LLMSEEVGEG
+175 LMMSEEVGKADG
-185 EDKLGIAGVEQYNK
+185 LNLAGVEQYNK

-229 PDELTTLDTAFAEES
+229 PDELTMLDTAYSEES

-253 PDLTEQLNGA
+253 PELTEKLNGA

-268 EDGTLDAILDKYI
+268 EDGTLDAILNKYI
-281 AKVEG
+281 AKEEG
-286 AEGYVS
+286 ATGYVS

-306 TNATF
+306 TNAAF

-388 SIIVLK
+388 NIIVLK

>member
-1 MKRKSFISLMAVLA
+1 MKKITRRSFLA
-15 AAGALSACGGSS
+15 AAGLSAALALTACSSTSS
-27 STAAGAADSASSAAS
+27 STAASASSTASEAASSAAS
-42 GQPADRLEA
+42 GAASEA
-51 ARQRGTLI
+51 STQ
-59 VALEGAWSP
+59 
-68 WCYHDD
+68 
-74 TDTLVGYDVEVSRAI
+74 AI
-89 AEYLGLEPEYV
+89 QSL
-100 EGEWDGLFAGL
+100 
-111 EAGRYDIVCNGVEV
+111 
-125 TEERAKS
+125 
-132 YDFSEPYAYIHTAL
+132 
-146 AVREDNTDITSFED
+146 ED
-160 LAGKTVGVQL
+160 LNGKTVGVQL

-175 LLMSEEVGEG
+175 LMMSEEVGKADG
-185 EDKLGIAGVEQYNK
+185 LNLAGVEQYSK

-229 PDELTTLDTAFAEES
+229 PDELTMLDTAYSEES

-253 PDLTEQLNGA
+253 PELTEKLNSA

-268 EDGTLDAILDKYI
+268 EDGTLDAILNKYI
-281 AKVEG
+281 AKEEG
-286 AEGYVS
+286 ATGYVS

-306 TNATF
+306 TNAAF

-341 HIEDMEF
+341 EIEDMEF
-348 DSIIAAVNSGKADF
+348 DSIIAAVVSGKADF

-369 TPERQEQIDFTDTY
+369 TPEREEQIDFTDTY

-388 SIIVLK
+388 NIIVLK